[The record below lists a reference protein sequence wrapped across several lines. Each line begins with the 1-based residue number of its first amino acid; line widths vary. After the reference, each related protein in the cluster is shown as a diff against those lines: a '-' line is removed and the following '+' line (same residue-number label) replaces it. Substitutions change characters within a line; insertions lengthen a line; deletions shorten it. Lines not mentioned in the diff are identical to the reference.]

1 MMRQALLAL
10 AMLTTGLPGWAG
22 EGFVEKDGIKIRYTV
37 QGEGE
42 PVVLIHGFGV
52 NPAIQ
57 WDIPGVTPALAKDFK
72 VITID
77 NRGHGRS
84 SKPRDP
90 DKYGMEMVED
100 VIRLLDHLDIRKAH
114 LVGYSMG
121 SFITQKIM
129 TTHPDRVLSA
139 TLGGAGWVEKM
150 DTTFVEGLAADLE
163 AGRGVGL
170 LMDRLTP
177 PGKPKLNAEQLKGVN
192 QMFGLLNDPK
202 ALAAVLRG
210 WKQLAVSEAALKSC
224 TVPTLALIGS
234 DDPLKDGV
242 DALPGRLKNLRV
254 VVIRGADHMDTYGR
268 PEFIKELQTF
278 LSNQSPAG
286 NGDKGKAPAAV
297 KGEKKG

>member
-1 MMRQALLAL
+1 MRLLYVVLVCL
-10 AMLTTGLPGWAG
+10 ATTLPLHAE
-22 EGFVEKDGIKIRYTV
+22 EGFVEKDGIRIRYSV

-57 WDIPGVTPALAKDFK
+57 WDLPGVAPKLAKQFK

-90 DKYGMEMVED
+90 DKYGMAMVED
-100 VIRLLDHLDIRKAH
+100 VVALLDHLEIRKAH
-114 LVGYSMG
+114 IVGYSMG
-121 SFITQKIM
+121 SFITQKLM
-129 TTHPDRVLSA
+129 TTHPERVRTA

-150 DTTFVEGLAADLE
+150 DSGFVEGLAADLE
-163 AGRGVGL
+163 GGRGIGL
-170 LMDRLTP
+170 LLDRLTP
-177 PGKPKLNAEQLKGVN
+177 VGKPKMNAEQLKSVN

-210 WKQLAVSEAALKSC
+210 WKQLAVSEAALKGC
-224 TVPTLALIGS
+224 MVPTLALIGG

-242 DALPGRLKNLRV
+242 DALPGRLTNLRV
-254 VVIRGADHMDTYGR
+254 VVIPGADHMDAYGR
-268 PEFIKELQTF
+268 PEFIKELQAF
-278 LSNQSPAG
+278 LARHGSPPNEPKGKEPA
-286 NGDKGKAPAAV
+286 NRGDKK
-297 KGEKKG
+297 E